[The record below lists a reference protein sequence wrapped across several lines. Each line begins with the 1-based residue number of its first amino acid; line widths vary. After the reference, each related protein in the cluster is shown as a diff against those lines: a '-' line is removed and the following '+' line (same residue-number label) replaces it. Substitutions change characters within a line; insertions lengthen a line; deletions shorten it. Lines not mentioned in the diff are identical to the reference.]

1 MPSIRILLT
10 HCCGHS
16 YIPVE
21 DCIVSVSIVCT
32 IKDCN
37 DDESSH
43 DAIAIKQR
51 PHVAMHYAVCCALHC
66 VIHMVQAGT
75 VTSHM
80 HCNTV
85 YSHDTLRVSHYLKK
99 SLPSSFCAASRDR
112 AYAPL
117 SHRALVV
124 CCLSLPST
132 LRCVSFRKPN
142 DTAASNQ
149 AYFGLCLL

>member
-1 MPSIRILLT
+1 
-10 HCCGHS
+10 
-16 YIPVE
+16 
-21 DCIVSVSIVCT
+21 
-32 IKDCN
+32 
-37 DDESSH
+37 
-43 DAIAIKQR
+43 
-51 PHVAMHYAVCCALHC
+51 MHYAVCCALHC

-80 HCNTV
+80 H
-85 YSHDTLRVSHYLKK
+85 S
-99 SLPSSFCAASRDR
+99 SRDR

-142 DTAASNQ
+142 ETAASNQ
-149 AYFGLCLL
+149 AYLAYASCEYEQRVRAHGCNLVRVLS